1 MCYNVLCDKYCTRQQ
16 YGYCPSW
23 ALNWEYRKKGI
34 MEEIRNYNADI
45 ISLQVW
51 TFSLGINKTLLSTGK
66 WQLLIKLNI
75 LLESPKFYKK
85 KRNETI
91 PNLFLFTSVQLK
103 KWNQFCNEHFLV
115 FGVEHGLIIWL
126 CNVVNVTWSSV
137 IRWST
142 NVMPWSSN
150 MVIVTWSL

>member
-1 MCYNVLCDKYCTRQQ
+1 
-16 YGYCPSW
+16 
-23 ALNWEYRKKGI
+23 

-51 TFSLGINKTLLSTGK
+51 TFSLAINKTLLSTGK

-75 LLESPKFYKK
+75 LLESQTFYKK

-103 KWNQFCNEHFLV
+103 NGINFAMNIFLCS
-115 FGVEHGLIIWL
+115 GL
-126 CNVVNVTWSSV
+126 
-137 IRWST
+137 
-142 NVMPWSSN
+142 N
-150 MVIVTWSL
+150 MVL